1 MQRSCGC
8 IIGQDYPTPIVD
20 HAIVSKENMNRMK
33 VAYADQRE
41 SSSNPPGK
49 SLDLMNDADDEE
61 QVGQSSNK
69 RQKTK

>member
-1 MQRSCGC
+1 
-8 IIGQDYPTPIVD
+8 VD